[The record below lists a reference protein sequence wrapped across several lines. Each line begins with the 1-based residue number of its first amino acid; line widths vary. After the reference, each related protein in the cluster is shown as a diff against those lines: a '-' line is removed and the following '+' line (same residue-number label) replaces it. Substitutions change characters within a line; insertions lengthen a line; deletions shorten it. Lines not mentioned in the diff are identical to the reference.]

1 MQRPWSTAHV
11 RPSGDATRSVC
22 EYVVLSEFD
31 IDSGSTVR
39 HQYPT
44 KIPGVKEDWLADS
57 MLPEGAHNCEEDATY
72 IFLNRNQRRLDEEF
86 LIHPTLKS
94 DPPSSS
100 TTSTTPSSPSSTSSL
115 SSGYFLYGFNL
126 VRTRHDSTARRG
138 AVVKAL
144 AVFSSY
150 RFVDRL
156 YRLIDRALEQYF
168 ANPSADVLASLYT
181 TLNACDLAG
190 MPCPNLLEVGLM
202 ARGIPTRPLSGGL
215 GSSDRSAAAAHVPA
229 AWTHTLSFPPT
240 AGAAPEEA
248 VTVKVPLHRSLDDVG
263 DASVSWLCRTFGDAV
278 MRVYHAILTKKRVL
292 FVGYNHRA
300 QDVCRAV
307 LSAAAMVAPV
317 PNILHRTHP
326 YATLTDLSFLEVNKQ
341 PTLSSPLFCP
351 FNSHITPR
359 PAFPLC
365 TAPTAAVRPRGTS
378 RASPTPCSS
387 SATRGGIWRACWT
400 SPTGTAPFTARK
412 RRKNQTLT

>member
-1 MQRPWSTAHV
+1 MASSCAATAAAAANLAASPRGRSWSTAHV
-11 RPSGDATRSVC
+11 RPSSVATRRVC

-39 HQYPT
+39 HQYPS

-94 DPPSSS
+94 DHLSSS
-100 TTSTTPSSPSSTSSL
+100 SSSSQ
-115 SSGYFLYGFNL
+115 YFLYGFNL

-156 YRLIDRALEQYF
+156 YRLLDRALEQYF
-168 ANPSADVLASLYT
+168 AGPSSADILEALFT

-190 MPCPNLLEVGLM
+190 MPCPNLLEASLM
-202 ARGIPTRPLSGGL
+202 TRGVPTRPVLPGGL
-215 GSSDRSAAAAHVPA
+215 GPAADAHVPA
-229 AWTHTLSFPPT
+229 AWMHALAFP
-240 AGAAPEEA
+240 AAAEAA

-263 DASVSWLCRTFGDAV
+263 DASLSWLCRTFGDAV
-278 MRVYHAILTKKRVL
+278 MRIYDAILSKKRVL

-300 QDVCRAV
+300 RDVCRAV

-326 YATLTDLSFLEVNKQ
+326 YATLTDLSFLEVRVV
-341 PTLSSPLFCP
+341 PRPSSSSFPPSSLSVTFRTSLTSPSPLSP
-351 FNSHITPR
+351 LSVTSRTSLTSLRHHSHHSPGLTRSPLPR
-359 PAFPLC
+359 PPA
-365 TAPTAAVRPRGTS
+365 TS
-378 RASPTPCSS
+378 RA
-387 SATRGGIWRACWT
+387 
-400 SPTGTAPFTARK
+400 
-412 RRKNQTLT
+412 